1 MSEEKLTRAEAS
13 LKIENQIA
21 QQIIDAL
28 NRGLSAFSD
37 AGKLLV
43 DAIAEYPNIK
53 ERIMEL
59 EPRIDPQ
66 ALADLERI
74 GRKQLHPM
82 LMASNR
88 PALKALRKMPYSE
101 QERYATQPVELL
113 VVANPDNTT
122 TLQVSIHSMTADQV
136 RQAFNGNHVRSLA
149 EQRAY
154 IESEKSK
161 RMIKQAPPITSD
173 YVVSR
178 GCIVTNRPMTLTQ
191 EDLVRMLAE
200 VTHRAK

>member
-1 MSEEKLTRAEAS
+1 MSDTKLTRTEAS
-13 LKIENQIA
+13 LKIESQVA
-21 QQIIDAL
+21 QRIIDAL
-28 NRGLSAFSD
+28 SRGLAAFAE
-37 AGKLLV
+37 AGEILV
-43 DAIAEYPNIK
+43 NALTEYPNIK

-88 PALKALRKMPYSE
+88 PALRALRRMPYSE

-113 VVANPDNTT
+113 IVDSADKTS
-122 TLQVSIHSMTADQV
+122 TLQVSIHSMTADQS

-154 IESEKSK
+154 IETERAK

-178 GCIVTNRPMTLTQ
+178 GRIVTNRPLTLTQ
-191 EDLVRMLAE
+191 EDLVRMLSE
-200 VTHRAK
+200 ITKKS